1 MKTCHIC
8 ESRRPRRFC
17 PGVRGDICAPCCGT
31 EREVTVDC
39 PFDCEYLLQARE
51 HDKLP
56 QLDPNEIPNKEI
68 RVTDS
73 FLRENEALLV
83 FTGQALLRVAL
94 ETPSAVDS
102 DAGEALASLVRTY
115 QTLESGLY
123 YETRPANPLAAVIQ
137 QRLQAEL
144 QDFRRR
150 LAQRLGVTTVR
161 DADILGI
168 LVLLQRLETQH
179 NNGRRRSR
187 AFIHFLHSSFL
198 PEHGPAAVQPL
209 ILP

>member
-1 MKTCHIC
+1 
-8 ESRRPRRFC
+8 
-17 PGVRGDICAPCCGT
+17 
-31 EREVTVDC
+31 VDC